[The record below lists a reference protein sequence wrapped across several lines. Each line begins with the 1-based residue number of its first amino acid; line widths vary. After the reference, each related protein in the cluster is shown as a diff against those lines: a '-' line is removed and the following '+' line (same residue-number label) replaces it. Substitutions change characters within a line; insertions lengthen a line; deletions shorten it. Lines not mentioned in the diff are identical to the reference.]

1 MYVTMTTPS
10 QGIVSLGLNV
20 MMVNARRSQMTNVT
34 ATKTVMME
42 AMKKDVVNILY
53 IRHSIQYLMHT
64 HFSIMSHDI

>member
-20 MMVNARRSQMTNVT
+20 IMVNARRSQMTNVT

-64 HFSIMSHDI
+64 HFSEP